1 MTGQMGA
8 KIVDVL
14 ERVGEFY
21 LGFESKVYQA
31 FLLQVGGTD
40 ALRHYDAT
48 EVYWDRLQAV
58 LDSFFTSAE
67 RARVCERLIERP
79 ELYARPEFRGF
90 LCRIWPARWRL
101 PARRAHPS
109 TPQVLAGSTS
119 ADRPQ
124 IRSPLGPALG

>member
-90 LCRIWPARWRL
+90 LCRALAERQVQDLARAVAVASSASAPIDATGTGRL
-101 PARRAHPS
+101 N
-109 TPQVLAGSTS
+109 
-119 ADRPQ
+119 
-124 IRSPLGPALG
+124 